1 MRMNC
6 EPFSTP
12 ETRAALA
19 HVKGVLLRSA
29 FAPPI
34 IDERVLALI
43 GEPVETIEE
52 GIEALRRET
61 AEGLAQC
68 EPPWSSTRINAFS
81 FALGELVRD
90 RLQEFERR
98 GRGRG

>member
-1 MRMNC
+1 MNAP

-34 IDERVLALI
+34 IDERALTLI
-43 GEPVETIEE
+43 GEPAEAIEE
-52 GIEALRRET
+52 GIEALRREMVD
-61 AEGLAQC
+61 GLAQC
-68 EPPWSSTRINAFS
+68 EPPWSTTRINAFS

-90 RLQEFERR
+90 RAREIERS
-98 GRGRG
+98 GRGRA